1 MDEGF
6 LGNINAGLIDKNN
19 NNGDGFMNGGCSMW
33 IVFLFFMMAFWGGGS
48 GRANASNATAMGQV
62 ATQQDII
69 NGFNFNQ
76 LDNGIRGLERN
87 ITNLGYDNLAQ
98 NDGTKMAIMEQTN
111 SLGNQIADS
120 VYQMKDCCCT
130 TNRNIDSVK
139 AEAYKNTCDITT
151 AIHSEGEA
159 TRALI
164 TQNQMQELRDRLAD
178 RDRDL
183 LAANFQLSQVA
194 QSSNIINRLQPM
206 PHPAYTVNSPYQSIN
221 TCGCTVS

>member
-6 LGNINAGLIDKNN
+6 LGNIIAGLIDKNN
-19 NNGDGFMNGGCSMW
+19 NNSDGFMNGGCGMW
-33 IVFLFFMMAFWGGGS
+33 VVFLFFIMAFWGGGF
-48 GRANASNATAMGQV
+48 GRANASTATSAGQY
-62 ATQQDII
+62 ATQSDIV

-76 LDNGIRGLERN
+76 LDNGIRGLERG
-87 ITNLGYDNLAQ
+87 IASLGYDNLAQ
-98 NDGTKMAIMEQTN
+98 NDGTKMAIMQQTN

-151 AIHSEGEA
+151 AIHAEGEA

-164 TQNQMQELRDRLAD
+164 TANQMQELRDRLAD

-183 LAANFQLSQVA
+183 QTANFQLSQVA
-194 QSSNIINRLQPM
+194 QTANIVGTLQPT
-206 PHPAYTVNSPYQSIN
+206 PRPAYVVASPYTS
-221 TCGCTVS
+221 TTSTTTA

>member
-6 LGNINAGLIDKNN
+6 LGNIIAGLIDKNN
-19 NNGDGFMNGGCSMW
+19 NSNDGFMNGGCMW
-33 IVFLFFMMAFWGGGS
+33 VVFLFFIMAFWGGGFGGY
-48 GRANASNATAMGQV
+48 GRANAATATGQY
-62 ATQQDII
+62 ATQQDIV

-76 LDNGIRGLERN
+76 IDNGIRGVQQG
-87 ITNLGYDNLAQ
+87 ICSLGYDNLAQ
-98 NDGTKMAIMEQTN
+98 NDSTKMAIMEQTN
-111 SLGNQIADS
+111 SLGHQTADA

-139 AEAYKNTCDITT
+139 SEAYKNTCEITT
-151 AIHSEGEA
+151 AIHAEGEA

-183 LAANFQLSQVA
+183 QTANFQLSQQA
-194 QSSNIINRLQPM
+194 QSANIINRLQPM
-206 PHPAYTVNSPYQSIN
+206 PRPAYTVNSPYQGVN

>member
-6 LGNINAGLIDKNN
+6 LGNIIAGLIDKN
-19 NNGDGFMNGGCSMW
+19 NNGDGFMNGGCGMW
-33 IVFLFFMMAFWGGGS
+33 VVFLFFIMAFWGGGF
-48 GRANASNATAMGQV
+48 GRANAGATTAGQF
-62 ATQQDII
+62 ATQQDIV

-76 LDNGIRGLERN
+76 IDNGIRGVQQG
-87 ITNLGYDNLAQ
+87 ICSLGYDNLAQ
-98 NDGTKMAIMEQTN
+98 NDSTKMAIMEQAN
-111 SLGNQIADS
+111 SLGRQTADA

-139 AEAYKNTCDITT
+139 SEAYKNTCEITT
-151 AIHSEGEA
+151 AIHAEGEA

-183 LAANFQLSQVA
+183 QTANFQLSQFA
-194 QSSNIINRLQPM
+194 QTANIIGTLQPM
-206 PHPAYTVNSPYQSIN
+206 PKPAYVVNSPY
-221 TCGCTVS
+221 TAVTTTGTTA

>member
-6 LGNINAGLIDKNN
+6 LGNIIAGLIDKNN
-19 NNGDGFMNGGCSMW
+19 NSDGFMNGGCGIW
-33 IVFLFFMMAFWGGGS
+33 IVFLFFIMAFWGGGF
-48 GRANASNATAMGQV
+48 GRANASTATAAGQY
-62 ATQQDII
+62 ATQQDIVY
-69 NGFNFNQ
+69 GFNFNQ
-76 LDNGIRGLERN
+76 LDNGIRGLERG
-87 ITNLGYDNLAQ
+87 IANLGYDNLAQ
-98 NDGTKMAIMEQTN
+98 NDSTKMAIMEQTN

-151 AIHSEGEA
+151 AIHAEGEA

-183 LAANFQLSQVA
+183 LSANFQLSQVA
-194 QSSNIINRLQPM
+194 QSANIIGRLQPI
-206 PHPAYTVNSPYQSIN
+206 PRPAYTVNSPYTSIN

>member
-6 LGNINAGLIDKNN
+6 LGNIIAGLIDKNN
-19 NNGDGFMNGGCSMW
+19 NNGDGFMNGGCMW
-33 IVFLFFMMAFWGGGS
+33 VVFLFFIMAFWGGGF
-48 GRANASNATAMGQV
+48 GRANASTATTAGQY
-62 ATQQDII
+62 ATQQDIVY
-69 NGFNFNQ
+69 GFNFNQ
-76 LDNGIRGLERN
+76 LDNGVRGLERS
-87 ITNLGYDNLAQ
+87 ISNLGYDNLAQ
-98 NDGTKMAIMEQTN
+98 NDSTKMAIMEQTN
-111 SLGNQIADS
+111 SLGNQVANA

-139 AEAYKNTCDITT
+139 AEAYKNTCEITT

-194 QSSNIINRLQPM
+194 QSSDIINRLQPM